1 MGDIT
6 ERRSQIDAEL
16 SQIEILNEAFGPDA
30 SPAQQRYLD
39 GRIAALGQEASQLA
53 RDAARVAKDPPVPS
67 RMSAPG
73 HCGNCGGYRVTK
85 HRSQQGD
92 VMTASVLTTLGVAI
106 TAGGLSLLYHCV
118 VPVFPPG
125 IVIGIVVGLLGLIC
139 TRSGYRAR
147 PVGPVRTIYTCD
159 LCGYAWEAGQAPP
172 LVRPNPK
179 LLRLAEEERRRR
191 ANSDAVAITEYE
203 RHRNR

>member
-1 MGDIT
+1 MEDIAD
-6 ERRSQIDAEL
+6 RRRQIDGEL
-16 SQIEILNEAFGPDA
+16 SELETVIQAFGSEA

-39 GRIAALGQEASQLA
+39 SRIAALGQEAAQLA
-53 RDAARVAKDPPVPS
+53 RDAARVAKDPPVRS
-67 RMSAPG
+67 GMSAPG

-92 VMTASVLTTLGVAI
+92 VMTASVLTTLGIAI

-147 PVGPVRTIYTCD
+147 PMGPVRTIYTCD

-172 LVRPNPK
+172 LARPNPK
-179 LLRLAEEERRRR
+179 LLRLAEEEQRRR
-191 ANSDAVAITEYE
+191 ANSDAVAITDYE